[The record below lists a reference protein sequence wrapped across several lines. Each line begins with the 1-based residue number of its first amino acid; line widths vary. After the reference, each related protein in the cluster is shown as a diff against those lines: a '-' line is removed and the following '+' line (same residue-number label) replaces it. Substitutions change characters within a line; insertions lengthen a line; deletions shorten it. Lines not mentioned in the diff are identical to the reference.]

1 MKSLLQGGALL
12 KYDSL
17 YLIKLDKVTMPH
29 PAVSVLCAASEYLL
43 YFQLYC
49 GTHNSLWSLQKL
61 MDEVPLG
68 DKVPR
73 KK

>member
-1 MKSLLQGGALL
+1 MVGNMSKQRIRSPVSNVQQRDDALSSVYVFGIFCVFFVL
-12 KYDSL
+12 
-17 YLIKLDKVTMPH
+17 
-29 PAVSVLCAASEYLL
+29 PA
-43 YFQLYC
+43 
-49 GTHNSLWSLQKL
+49 TNNSLWSLQKL